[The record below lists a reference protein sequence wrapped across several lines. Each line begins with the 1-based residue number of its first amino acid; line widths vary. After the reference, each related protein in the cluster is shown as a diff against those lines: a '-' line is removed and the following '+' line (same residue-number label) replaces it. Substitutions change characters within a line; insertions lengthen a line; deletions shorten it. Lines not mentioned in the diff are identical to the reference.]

1 MSMNYKE
8 VSRGLS
14 ETEAEKYSLGITLM
28 GNFADDLRKQ
38 GILPK
43 RFKQPEVFGKALT
56 FTDETRRALLNDGA
70 VIYLPTG
77 ETIKSQRDA
86 KRPFAYL
93 PEGFK
98 VNGRNRLTEFPAR
111 KIEVAIYPDPEK
123 FFVPDTFNKD
133 TDRQTVLIEQDA
145 DSLRKRL
152 GLENITEILPEAS
165 EATEVI
171 FRYFDKT
178 AVRLLGR
185 DYMRDGHWSY
195 IRTATPTNKEGSFV
209 AYVGCWSDGIG
220 LHVYDWFRAMRVM
233 SVLGPPVG

>member
-1 MSMNYKE
+1 MIEWVRFGEEILEKPGLDPQERVVIQSHLTALQKE
-8 VSRGLS
+8 QVRLS
-14 ETEAEKYSLGITLM
+14 
-28 GNFADDLRKQ
+28 D
-38 GILPK
+38 
-43 RFKQPEVFGKALT
+43 PEVPGKILT
-56 FTDETRRALLNDGA
+56 FTDKERKALTDDGA
-70 VIYLPTG
+70 VIYLPKG
-77 ETIKSQRDA
+77 ETIRGQKSARRTFWYITDGY
-86 KRPFAYL
+86 K
-93 PEGFK
+93 EGGK
-98 VNGRNRLTEFPAR
+98 NRLTEFPSR
-111 KIEVAIYPDPEK
+111 RIEVAIYPDPEK